1 MDTMRS
7 RICGQVNPTDIKVYY
22 EDGQPYISY
31 KGEFVGDSG
40 EWEIEI
46 PKMSM
51 VLNALERII
60 DMKYEMDFRENITR
74 RMPVC
79 NQFFATHDV
88 AYVIRSKKAKMTK
101 ADIERELGYRV
112 DIIGE

>member
-1 MDTMRS
+1 MMPMHD
-7 RICGQVNPTDIKVYY
+7 RICGQVVPTDIKVFY

-31 KGEFVGDSG
+31 KGEFVDDHE

-51 VLNALERII
+51 VLNTLEKFAETVEEVNFYGPIMRWI
-60 DMKYEMDFRENITR
+60 
-74 RMPVC
+74 PVC
-79 NQFFATHDV
+79 NQFFAAHDV
-88 AYVIRSKKAKMTK
+88 NYTMRRKKAKMTK
-101 ADIERELGYRV
+101 ADIERELGYRI

>member
-40 EWEIEI
+40 KWEIEI
-46 PKMSM
+46 PQMSM

-60 DMKYEMDFRENITR
+60 DMECSMDIRGNITHR
-74 RMPVC
+74 VPVC

-88 AYVIRSKKAKMTK
+88 AYIIRSKKVKMTK
-101 ADIERELGYRV
+101 ADIERELGYGIELIE
-112 DIIGE
+112 D